1 LHPLK
6 RPRRCSFVNEKRTAA
21 YTVEFAI
28 CAGVFFMVIFGCFE
42 LTRFMYLK
50 QAVNQVAYEAARTGV
65 IIGADADSVRQRA
78 EQLLQAYGV
87 SVAEIEVTPS
97 MIDSETPEIT
107 VSIRCDYAA
116 NSWAKPNFV
125 SVPTIDTTVTLD
137 HENRAYLI
145 PTDATSDEDLQAN
158 DEPLDT

>member
-1 LHPLK
+1 
-6 RPRRCSFVNEKRTAA
+6 
-21 YTVEFAI
+21 
-28 CAGVFFMVIFGCFE
+28 
-42 LTRFMYLK
+42 
-50 QAVNQVAYEAARTGV
+50 
-65 IIGADADSVRQRA
+65 VRQRA